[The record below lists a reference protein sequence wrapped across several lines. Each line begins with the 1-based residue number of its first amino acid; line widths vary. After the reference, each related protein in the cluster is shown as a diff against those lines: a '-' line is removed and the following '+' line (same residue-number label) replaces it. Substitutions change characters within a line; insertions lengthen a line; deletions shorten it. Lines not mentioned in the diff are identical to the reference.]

1 MEARQIAVVG
11 PVVLLAF
18 GDAFMVVD
26 AGMIV
31 YQSKRFSRALRA
43 FGAWINA

>member
-1 MEARQIAVVG
+1 MEARQIAAVG
-11 PVVLLAF
+11 PVVLLAI
-18 GDAFMVVD
+18 GDAFMIVD

-31 YQSKRFSRALRA
+31 YQSRKFGRALRA